1 MLPCDCGAD
10 LGTARNTN
18 KVGDWPALPQCSRR
32 RSLGINL
39 RRYGFCDC
47 VDRSPQ
53 MGLGPNIP
61 DEQTAIQHR
70 SSELTKRILVVED
83 DPSVQKILRRVFE
96 AQGFAVEGHMDGRA
110 GLDSFH
116 AAVPSAAILDL
127 HLPELSGKHLCK
139 EMKAAEPSIPIIIL
153 TASCDL
159 NDKVT
164 LLEMGADDYI
174 TKPFSP
180 RELLARLRVALR
192 HSNPPVRE
200 SEVTFDDIVVNFER
214 MEVTR
219 NGTSIALTAREFKTL
234 RFFLQNPDRIVTRA
248 ELLNK
253 VWGNEN
259 GDTATR
265 TIDNHIMKL
274 RQKLE
279 DD

>member
-1 MLPCDCGAD
+1 
-10 LGTARNTN
+10 
-18 KVGDWPALPQCSRR
+18 
-32 RSLGINL
+32 
-39 RRYGFCDC
+39 
-47 VDRSPQ
+47 
-53 MGLGPNIP
+53 MGLGPKIPNP
-61 DEQTAIQHR
+61 DEEAVAQHQAP
-70 SSELTKRILVVED
+70 ELMKRILVIED
-83 DPSVQKILRRVFE
+83 DPSVHKILKRLLE
-96 AQGFAVEGHMDGRA
+96 TEGFTVDGHLDGRA

-116 AAVPSAAILDL
+116 AAVPSATILDL
-127 HLPELSGKHLCK
+127 HLPKLSGQRVCQ
-139 EMKAAEPSIPIIIL
+139 EMKAVAPSMPVIIL

-180 RELLARLRVALR
+180 RELLARLRVSLR

-200 SEVTFDDIVVNFER
+200 SEVTFDNIVVNFER

-234 RFFLQNPDRIVTRA
+234 RFFLQNPDRIITRA

-253 VWGNEN
+253 VWGNES

-279 DD
+279 DDPIRPIHFRTVHGFGYRFAF